1 MVTAAAAASDAQQTV
16 RAEDLSASKGL
27 LFLTVVLQFW
37 GPVSDMP
44 NLSNEFTAE
53 FTPDASRTALN

>member
-1 MVTAAAAASDAQQTV
+1 M
-16 RAEDLSASKGL
+16 LSKPWGL
-27 LFLTVVLQFW
+27 RTFRPAKAYFFTVVLQFQ

-44 NLSNEFTAE
+44 NLLNEFTAE